1 MAQRDDPSTFL
12 DVPGN
17 SVVLDDERNPDNIPG
32 RVVQAP
38 GVQANPQQ
46 NANRQLALQLQA
58 EFDAEE
64 NGGPG
69 GPGGPGGRIRRR
81 GGKRKSTRRL
91 NKKRKS
97 KSSRKH

>member
-1 MAQRDDPSTFL
+1 MAQRNNPSTFL

-32 RVVQAP
+32 QVVQPP
-38 GVQANPQQ
+38 GLQANPQQ

-64 NGGPG
+64 N
-69 GPGGPGGRIRRR
+69 GGPGGRIRRR